1 MSPRLIAAV
10 SGAAC
15 AALLAA
21 LASGCG
27 SAGNAATTAGGDASR
42 GGSLM
47 KAFGC
52 GACHSIS
59 GVAGADGKVGP
70 SLEGFA
76 DRRYIAG
83 RLPNTP
89 ENLVRWIMNPQEV
102 EPGTIMP
109 DLDVTDGLARDMAA
123 YLYEH

>member
-1 MSPRLIAAV
+1 
-10 SGAAC
+10 
-15 AALLAA
+15 
-21 LASGCG
+21 
-27 SAGNAATTAGGDASR
+27 
-42 GGSLM
+42 M

-52 GACHSIS
+52 GACHSIP
-59 GVAGADGKVGP
+59 GVSGADGEIGP
-70 SLEGFA
+70 ALGDLA
-76 DRRYIAG
+76 DRGYIAG

-89 ENLVRWIMNPQEV
+89 ENVVRWIMEPQEI